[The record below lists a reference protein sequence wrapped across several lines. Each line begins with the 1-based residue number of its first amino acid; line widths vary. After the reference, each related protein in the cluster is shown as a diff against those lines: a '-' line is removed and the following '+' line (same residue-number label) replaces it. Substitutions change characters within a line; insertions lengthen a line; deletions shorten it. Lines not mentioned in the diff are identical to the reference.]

1 MKFLSQKDSNGKTA
15 VDLYREKQ
23 QAWCQAQ
30 AAWDKAQIQAQED
43 AEKKY
48 PPTPG
53 DDFLAKQKQY
63 IADWTLMNYM
73 TFRTETQGAWMDW
86 VVNGQKYNVD
96 FNFGVVDVDSIM
108 SQIEDSKESL
118 RNSTLPDERGASD
131 VYGRKAEGWYSR
143 NGTYTLGELDSEI
156 ARLNTLATSYTAAQ
170 ELIKD
175 HKYPVDTSTTPPA
188 IKAPTVAKV
197 PEADAALATSLST
210 LYTAEGSSGG
220 VQPPPEPTA
229 QTAQKT
235 LGDARAALF
244 KSQQD
249 RDESAADWNSYDMAS
264 CDVSVSFSALVVDI
278 DRPWLQAEIFSD
290 ADLDIAEDVLLSP
303 GASRLKVAIAKQE
316 AQLNPEFPAYPTSFI
331 LAADTSIDFSGST
344 RHIQEYFNS
353 KTTSSDKSV
362 GWGPFSTDVSSH
374 HSSSHRHVQCH
385 TTATGCKLSFGAPQI
400 IAWVSE
406 ILPELP
412 WAKNLNPLW
421 QGADAGVSG

>member
-229 QTAQKT
+229 QTVT
-235 LGDARAALF
+235 DTSSTGLT
-244 KSQQD
+244 
-249 RDESAADWNSYDMAS
+249 YDMAS

>member
-229 QTAQKT
+229 QTVT
-235 LGDARAALF
+235 
-244 KSQQD
+244 
-249 RDESAADWNSYDMAS
+249 
-264 CDVSVSFSALVVDI
+264 
-278 DRPWLQAEIFSD
+278 
-290 ADLDIAEDVLLSP
+290 
-303 GASRLKVAIAKQE
+303 
-316 AQLNPEFPAYPTSFI
+316 
-331 LAADTSIDFSGST
+331 DTSST
-344 RHIQEYFNS
+344 GL
-353 KTTSSDKSV
+353 T
-362 GWGPFSTDVSSH
+362 
-374 HSSSHRHVQCH
+374 
-385 TTATGCKLSFGAPQI
+385 
-400 IAWVSE
+400 
-406 ILPELP
+406 
-412 WAKNLNPLW
+412 
-421 QGADAGVSG
+421 